1 MCHIYFQLV
10 CQKLCQNKGSG
21 WGSLEESNSWEGP
34 VRTAFFPTSLCGVL
48 VFGSVSRPPP
58 SARLPPPHTQLTHIQ
73 LTHTHN
79 LHTHTQVT
87 HTQLAHTQLAHT
99 HNLLTHTTYSHKT
112 CTHTHYSHTHTT
124 CSHTQ
129 LVHTQPTHTQLAHTC
144 SETSLRITDVECIG
158 RAKTTQ
164 LNLTGEMKKNIYIG
178 LRWPPA
184 ATYNC
189 AQVHHRS
196 PAGTFTRV
204 PGRCLRWSPTPPGPR
219 WPPAN

>member
-73 LTHTHN
+73 LTHT
-79 LHTHTQVT
+79 
-87 HTQLAHTQLAHT
+87 QLAH
-99 HNLLTHTTYSHKT
+99 THTTYSHT
-112 CTHTHYSHTHTT
+112 QLTHTKLAHTHITHTHTT

-164 LNLTGEMKKNIYIG
+164 LNLTGEMKKNIY
-178 LRWPPA
+178 RTTV
-184 ATYNC
+184 ATSC
-189 AQVHHRS
+189 D
-196 PAGTFTRV
+196 
-204 PGRCLRWSPTPPGPR
+204 L
-219 WPPAN
+219 